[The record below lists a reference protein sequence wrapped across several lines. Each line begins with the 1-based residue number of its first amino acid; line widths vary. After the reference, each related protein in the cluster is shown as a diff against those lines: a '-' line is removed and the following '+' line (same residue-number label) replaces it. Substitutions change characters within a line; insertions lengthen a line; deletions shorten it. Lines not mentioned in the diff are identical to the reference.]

1 MKTFIG
7 QIISSLILGYLIS
20 TMLSLVLLAP
30 YKEQLQQDLNFRRLE
45 MVLNGFLE
53 PLVPSKPEEE
63 TPVWLFQ
70 CNVSTGEMQRVD
82 EGEYTLAKKRGDKE
96 ILGTFNS
103 EAYNNDPAIR
113 HIKLVEIL
121 EDVLQLVCTLIIL
134 ILSLRTWTNGFKSLH
149 HLSAHYARGDFKARV
164 DETGPEAV
172 KTLIANQHQMAEA
185 IESLMVR
192 QKMIFAALPHDIRTP
207 LSSIQLTSDML
218 VESHNSDAFLLTKL
232 DEQVRSLNMLC
243 ENSLHLLKILNKQ
256 VPLARE
262 EANFEAIVHKTFSA
276 LSNKKGLELVN
287 CDQTIT
293 TDRKVLKILLFNILS
308 NACRYTRENIKIV
321 YANYPYF
328 DVVKISDD
336 GRGFPQPII
345 QAFNNGD
352 IDSIKPQDGFG
363 IGMLLIYELTAHLN
377 GKTLLSNT
385 DHGGQVTLIMLR

>member
-7 QIISSLILGYLIS
+7 QIISSLILGYLVS
-20 TMLSLVLLAP
+20 TMMSLLLLAP
-30 YKEQLQQDLNFRRLE
+30 YKEELQQDLNFRRLE

-53 PLVPSKPEEE
+53 PLVPTQSEEE
-63 TPVWLFQ
+63 SPVWLFQ
-70 CNVSTGEMQRVD
+70 CDVSSGEMQRVD

-149 HLSAHYARGDFKARV
+149 HLSTQYARGDFKARV

-185 IESLMVR
+185 IDSLIAR

-262 EANFEAIVHKTFSA
+262 EASFEAIVHKTFSA
-276 LSNKKGLELVN
+276 LSNKKELELVN

-308 NACRYTRENIKIV
+308 NACRYTRENIKII
-321 YANYPYF
+321 YANYPDF
-328 DVVKISDD
+328 DVVKVSDD
-336 GRGFPQPII
+336 GCGFPLGII
-345 QAFNNGD
+345 QAFNHGE
-352 IDSIKPQDGFG
+352 IDKIKPQDGFG
-363 IGMLLIYELTAHLN
+363 IGMLLIFQLARHLN
-377 GKTLLSNT
+377 GRTLLSNT
-385 DHGGQVTLIMLR
+385 EHGGQVTLIMQR

>member
-7 QIISSLILGYLIS
+7 QIISSLILGYLVS
-20 TMLSLVLLAP
+20 TMLSLLLLAP

-45 MVLNGFLE
+45 MVLNGFLA
-53 PLVPSKPEEE
+53 PLVTNKPEES
-63 TPVWLFQ
+63 PVWLFQ
-70 CNVSTGEMQRVD
+70 CDVSSGEMQRVD
-82 EGEYTLAKKRGDKE
+82 EGEYTLAKKRGDKA

-113 HIKLVEIL
+113 HIKLVELL
-121 EDVLQLVCTLIIL
+121 EDVLQLLCTLIIL

-149 HLSAHYARGDFKARV
+149 HLSSQYARGDFKARV
-164 DETGPEAV
+164 DERGPEAV

-185 IESLMVR
+185 IESLMAR

-262 EANFEAIVHKTFSA
+262 KANFEAIVHKTFSA

-293 TDRKVLKILLFNILS
+293 TDHKVLKILLFNILS

-321 YANYPYF
+321 YANYPNF

-363 IGMLLIYELTAHLN
+363 IGMLLIYELTTHLN
-377 GKTLLSNT
+377 GRTLLSNT
-385 DHGGQVTLIMLR
+385 DHGGQVTLIMQR